1 MCPQIFWFKVSWLLV
16 VCLDSLFYFMLC
28 NLQVMPSDY
37 VKVHNFFVSYWFI
50 QVKCFVNWCLGFT
63 IAL

>member
-1 MCPQIFWFKVSWLLV
+1 MPSNFLGSSFLAASRLFGFF
-16 VCLDSLFYFMLC
+16 FYFMLC
-28 NLQVMPSDY
+28 NLQEMTSEY